1 MNTFETSRSFR
12 RSRYFYISLVL
23 LVALLAVPVQAQA
36 HVIVVSTTIQAAV
49 DAANPGDTVRVPPG
63 VYRENVFVTKDNI
76 TIEGSR
82 GVILDGAGLPGT
94 SGITVRSLIP
104 SARIN
109 GFRLTG
115 LRIQNYVRNGVILNR
130 VDNYQID
137 HAEFADNLAYGIFPI
152 RSTNG
157 LIEFNHVSGSD
168 DTGIYIGQSSGA
180 VIRKNH
186 VTDCTVG
193 ISAEVS
199 SNITVQDNRVMD
211 NTIGILA
218 AVLPGLSVTETTN
231 VQINDNVILRNN
243 RPNPV
248 TDPLDILSQLPSGVG
263 ILIFGADQ
271 STVTGNKVLDDN
283 SSGIAVIQVPPALA
297 ALDPRINPFP
307 DNNEISKNAVLL
319 NGNNPDPKIAPLPS
333 GDLIWDVSGIGNCW
347 SNNTYK
353 TSFPP
358 LLPACQ

>member
-1 MNTFETSRSFR
+1 MKHKLTS
-12 RSRYFYISLVL
+12 IVMCL
-23 LVALLAVPVQAQA
+23 LILLSVPITSAYSVQAQSN
-36 HVIVVSTTIQAAV
+36 VIVVTTTVQAAV
-49 DAANPGDTVRVPPG
+49 DAANPGDIVRVPPG
-63 VYRENVFVTKDNI
+63 IYHENVLVTKDNI
-76 TIEGSR
+76 TIEGSQDA
-82 GVILDGAGLPGT
+82 ILDGTGLT
-94 SGITVRSLIP
+94 SSGITVRSLDA

-152 RSTNG
+152 RSSQG
-157 LIEFNHVSGSD
+157 LIEFNRVSGSD

-180 VIRKNH
+180 VIQKNH

-218 AVLPGLSVTETTN
+218 AVLPGLSVTETAN
-231 VQINDNVILRNN
+231 VQINDNVIMRNN

-248 TDPLDILSQLPSGVG
+248 SDPTEILSQLPSGVG
-263 ILIFGADQ
+263 ILIFGADHG
-271 STVTGNKVLDDN
+271 TVADN
-283 SSGIAVIQVPPALA
+283 RVVDNNSVGIAVIQVPPALA

-307 DNNEISKNAVLL
+307 DHNEIIKNVVLS
-319 NGNNPDPKIAPLPS
+319 NGSNPDPKIAPLPP
-333 GDLIWDVSGIGNCW
+333 GDLIWDLSGTGNCW
-347 SNNTYK
+347 SDNTYK
-353 TSFPP
+353 ASFPP